1 MKSPEVLII
10 EGHVQGLSNLRAVS
24 ALGARAWVID
34 KKNCIAAHSKHCQH
48 FEICPD
54 FNTPE
59 FIDFLI
65 DFAKKHSIQN
75 CLILPSND
83 HIVINIANNKS
94 KLTPYYLLPGYDA
107 HVIDTICDK
116 GKLLRVAESVGVPI
130 PNTAFFHRQE
140 EANETTLGFPVLTK
154 GRYGLTF
161 YKKVGK
167 KALIAYDK
175 TDLSGDLKQI
185 ENVLP
190 LSETF
195 TQEVIPSS
203 LKNKTLSYAA
213 FAVDGEIRAYW
224 MGEKLREHPI
234 TFGTATLAISV
245 HRDAC
250 HDQSVRL
257 LKALN
262 YTGICEIEYLLDLR
276 DNQYKLIEINPRTWL
291 WVGLARECGVD
302 FAAMLLHHAQ
312 GKPNEHSFGYEHG
325 VMWYN
330 PFTDPVYSMVA
341 MVKGKLSPIAYGKTL
356 FHKRKVNAFFAK
368 GDLKPGF
375 AYFFNLF
382 SFLKHR

>member
-24 ALGARAWVID
+24 ALGAHAWVID
-34 KKNCIAAHSKHCQH
+34 KKKCIASHSKHCQH
-48 FEICPD
+48 FAICPD
-54 FNTPE
+54 FNTPA
-59 FIDFLI
+59 FIDFLV
-65 DFAKKHSIQN
+65 DFAEKHKIKN

-94 KLTPYYLLPGYDA
+94 RLTPYYLLPGYDA
-107 HVIDTICDK
+107 QVIDTICDK
-116 GKLLRVAESVGVPI
+116 GKLLNVAESVHVPI
-130 PNTAFFHRQE
+130 PNTAFFHRHE
-140 EANETTLGFPVLTK
+140 EATATTLSFPVLTK

-167 KALIAYDK
+167 KALIAFDK
-175 TDLSGDLKQI
+175 KDLTGDLQHI
-185 ENVLP
+185 EKALP

-203 LKNKTLSYAA
+203 LQNKTLSYAA
-213 FAVDGEIRAYW
+213 FAVDGEIKAYW

-245 HRDAC
+245 HQEVC
-250 HDQSVRL
+250 HNQSVRL

-302 FAAMLLHHAQ
+302 FAGMLLKHVQ
-312 GKPNEHSFGYEHG
+312 GKPTEHSFGYETG

-330 PFTDPVYSMVA
+330 PFTDPVYSLIA
-341 MVKGKLSPIAYGKTL
+341 IFKGKLSPLTYLKTL
-356 FHKRKVNAFFAK
+356 FHPRKTNAFFAK